1 MIKNK
6 GLHFIVRTFVF
17 YLSHIILFKKRRK
30 LLMHTQEGFYKKLIE
45 EQRVV
50 TVFLINGVRV
60 PGIIMATDKF
70 SVLISNNGKQQFLYK
85 QAISTIA
92 V

>member
-1 MIKNK
+1 
-6 GLHFIVRTFVF
+6 
-17 YLSHIILFKKRRK
+17 
-30 LLMHTQEGFYKKLIE
+30 MHTQEGFYKKLIE

-50 TVFLINGVRV
+50 TVFLINGFRV

-85 QAISTIA
+85 QAISTVAI
-92 V
+92 